1 MQREQT
7 KERKKRKEKT
17 KAAETMSAGGLIECL
32 GGRKERQEER
42 RGQAQGVE
50 SANKTAA
57 TARTTTKQYA
67 SGKRN
72 THKEQKGEVK
82 KKTVVRT
89 SPSKTTAT
97 TATTGTTEEQ
107 KNKRTSK
114 QVRGRRQDRIVTKQA
129 RERQKRNKGKQNRVT
144 VESKR

>member
-72 THKEQKGEVK
+72 THKEQKGEVEK
-82 KKTVVRT
+82 KNGCSNLTFKNNSNNRNNRRT
-89 SPSKTTAT
+89 K
-97 TATTGTTEEQ
+97 EQ

>member
-1 MQREQT
+1 MNVWEEEKKDRKKDGDRRRGSNLQTRQLQPREQQQNNT
-7 KERKKRKEKT
+7 
-17 KAAETMSAGGLIECL
+17 
-32 GGRKERQEER
+32 Q
-42 RGQAQGVE
+42 VE
-50 SANKTAA
+50 SAIHTKNK
-57 TARTTTKQYA
+57 R
-67 SGKRN
+67 GRL
-72 THKEQKGEVK
+72 K